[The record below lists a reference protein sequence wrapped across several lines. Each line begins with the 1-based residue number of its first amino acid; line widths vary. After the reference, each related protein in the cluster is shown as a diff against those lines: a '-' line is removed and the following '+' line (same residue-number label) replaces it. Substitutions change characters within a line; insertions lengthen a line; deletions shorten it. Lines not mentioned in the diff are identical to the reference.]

1 MSTLSGQVVA
11 AFGRQYEV
19 ETEDGETL
27 LCFPRG
33 KRSNLACGDR
43 VEFERSGDGQGVI
56 RRHLERSSLLYRSD
70 AWKQKL
76 IAANVTQLVL
86 VVATEPSFSDELLSR
101 CICAAESEDIETLI
115 VLNKTDLA
123 SRLPAARQALER
135 LARLGYRVLEISAHA
150 NVEAFREQLHGHCSV
165 LVGQSGMG
173 KSTLTNALIPEAKA
187 ATREISET
195 LDSGKHTTTFAR
207 MYPLDASS
215 RLIDCPGLQTFG
227 LAHLDQAR
235 LLESFREF
243 RPFIGKCRFRDCRHD
258 AEPGC
263 ALHEAVDQG
272 LIDPRR
278 WAHYRQFRSEL
289 EEAKRLSQ
297 GW

>member
-19 ETEDGETL
+19 ELTGGERL

-43 VEFERSGDGQGVI
+43 VHVERSGDGVGVI
-56 RRHLERSSLLYRSD
+56 NNHLERHSLLYRSD

-101 CICAAESEDIETLI
+101 CICAAESEDIASLI
-115 VLNKTDLA
+115 VLNKTDLHN
-123 SRLPAARQALER
+123 RLAAAREAL
-135 LARLGYRVLEISAHA
+135 ACFSSLGYDILELSAHA
-150 NVEAFREQLHGHCSV
+150 DVEAFRGRLLGHCSV

-173 KSTLTNALIPEAKA
+173 KSTLTNALVPEAKA
-187 ATREISET
+187 ATREISES

-207 MYPLDASS
+207 MYRLDKSS
-215 RLIDCPGLQTFG
+215 QLIDCPGLQTFG
-227 LAHLDQAR
+227 LAHLDQGQ
-235 LLESFREF
+235 LLNSFREF
-243 RPFIGKCRFRDCRHD
+243 RPFIGTCRFRDCRHD

-263 ALHEAVDQG
+263 ALLHAVAAGQ
-272 LIDPRR
+272 IDSRR